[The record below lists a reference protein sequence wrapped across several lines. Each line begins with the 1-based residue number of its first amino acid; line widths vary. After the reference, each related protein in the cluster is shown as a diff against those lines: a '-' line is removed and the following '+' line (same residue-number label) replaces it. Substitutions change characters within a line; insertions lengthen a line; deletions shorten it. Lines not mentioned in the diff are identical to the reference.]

1 MNFKGYEFWK
11 IFNSNILN
19 KWSFFS
25 GKYCDCQC
33 QIEINVCNNCNL
45 CSYKFISKMP
55 FSYSGLT
62 MIFLVSIQVQKL
74 QMNSLSMFEK
84 VKSIYIFS
92 LMDFLGGA
100 PTSIF
105 HFFHPPICCARY
117 IRNHLRDH
125 LINWWYLHDFF
136 LFFFILFCF
145 FIFMCHHEFWCT
157 CVKWWYLQVF
167 FFSFFSFFW
176 VDSGAKNGTKWCLSC
191 FISQEPNYL
200 FIIISFF
207 SKFWFSGL
215 LGGWVKGQKMNQ
227 NGKIF

>member
-1 MNFKGYEFWK
+1 
-11 IFNSNILN
+11 
-19 KWSFFS
+19 
-25 GKYCDCQC
+25 
-33 QIEINVCNNCNL
+33 
-45 CSYKFISKMP
+45 MP

-105 HFFHPPICCARY
+105 HFFHPPICFARY

-167 FFSFFSFFW
+167 FFHFFHFF
-176 VDSGAKNGTKWCLSC
+176 
-191 FISQEPNYL
+191 
-200 FIIISFF
+200 
-207 SKFWFSGL
+207 GL
-215 LGGWVKGQKMNQ
+215 IVGQKMAQNDVCHASYLRNQ
-227 NGKIF
+227 IIYLLLFLFFQNFDFLVC